1 MSETETLLENQYGN
15 GKERI
20 HRVRNW
26 FGKYREWFEVDDSVR
41 SQNLSKDFT
50 GEWVEVRCSKQLD
63 FFEVDETPIPHLTME
78 TAVMWVSEVKPKVKR
93 ERKNNFVHR
102 RTFETMEKGRECQR
116 NWRSGLLTD
125 SGPMKNW

>member
-1 MSETETLLENQYGN
+1 MENQYGN

-26 FGKYREWFEVDDSVR
+26 FGKYGGGLKWMTQYGVKTF
-41 SQNLSKDFT
+41 KDFT

-78 TAVMWVSEVKPKVKR
+78 TA
-93 ERKNNFVHR
+93 
-102 RTFETMEKGRECQR
+102 
-116 NWRSGLLTD
+116 
-125 SGPMKNW
+125 